1 MTDSYHTGTPI
12 AGRSIV
18 DRAIGAAQL
27 DVATYEEVEAD
38 RSATGQAAVVV
49 AVTAIASAIGGA
61 GHGTGGIIVGLVSA
75 FLGWGITAGL
85 AYFVG
90 TRFFG
95 GTADWGELLR
105 TLGFAQAPRVL
116 NVLGIIPFIGPLVML
131 AVWIWVLV
139 TQVVAIR
146 QALDVD
152 TGKAVATALVSM
164 LIVWAIILIPVL
176 LFTAVVAGAAL
187 AT

>member
-1 MTDSYHTGTPI
+1 MTEPYNTPV
-12 AGRSIV
+12 ASRTLV
-18 DRAIGAAQL
+18 ERAIGAAML
-27 DVATYEEVEAD
+27 DVPTYEEVEAD
-38 RSATGQAAVVV
+38 RSATGQAAAVVGV
-49 AVTAIASAIGGA
+49 AAVASAIGASGQ
-61 GHGTGGIIVGLVSA
+61 GTSGVIGGLFSA
-75 FLGWGITAGL
+75 FVGWAIAAAL

-116 NVLGIIPFIGPLVML
+116 SVVGVIPGLGWVVLTV
-131 AVWIWVLV
+131 VSIWVLV

-152 TGKAVATALVSM
+152 TGKAILVAVISTVIMWALIVIPALVFGALVLGGLM
-164 LIVWAIILIPVL
+164 L
-176 LFTAVVAGAAL
+176 T
-187 AT
+187 